1 MRKDRTRREFVTA
14 SGALAGSALLAGCT
28 GDSGGPSDGS
38 GNGTESGDDQPT
50 EAAGNAETTTEG
62 SGYSASMEP
71 VGEVRLDS
79 PPQKVAHYFPGYADM
94 AVALGHGDTI
104 TSIGVPSRY
113 HTDAYDELD
122 GVSVDTE
129 SMTKLVGDSGIDRE
143 VFYDLD
149 SDLHMIDPQWLVNN
163 SFFGLEESDIQEL
176 SDAVAPFFG
185 NAIFRRTDEWHDYRY
200 YTMYEA
206 FEKVATVH
214 GEEETFRAFKSF
226 HDSFIEEVTGKLPPE
241 GERPAALLC
250 FAADDQPEKFSPYRL
265 SDQGTN
271 KKQFHDLGIGD
282 ALAETG
288 IEGLS
293 TTDRGQIDYET
304 MLEVDPE
311 SILVRGHEDKSE
323 EEFRNTVLAFMK
335 DHDVA
340 SDLTAVQEGR
350 VFRGGPIYEGPVH
363 NLFLTERFAKLYFP
377 DAFDEGELF
386 DRGRVSEIVT
396 GGN

>member
-1 MRKDRTRREFVTA
+1 MHGERTRREFVA
-14 SGALAGSALLAGCT
+14 GSGALAASALLAGCT
-28 GDSGGPSDGS
+28 GESSGPAGGESGNESSRNES
-38 GNGTESGDDQPT
+38 GNGTAD
-50 EAAGNAETTTEG
+50 GNETATA

-71 VGEVRLDS
+71 VGTVEFDT
-79 PPQKVAHYFPGYADM
+79 PPESVAHYFPGYADM

-104 TSIGVPSRY
+104 NSIGVPSRY
-113 HTDAYDELD
+113 HTDVYEELE

-129 SMTKLVGDSGIDRE
+129 NMTEIVGDSGIDKE

-149 SDLHMIDPQWLVNN
+149 SDLHLIDPQWLVNN
-163 SFFGLEESDIQEL
+163 SFFGLEEADIDEL
-176 SDAVAPFFG
+176 SDAVAPFLG

-206 FEKVATVH
+206 FETVATVYQ
-214 GEEETFRAFKSF
+214 EEERYRAFAEF
-226 HDSFIEEVTGKLPPE
+226 HDSFLEDVRGELPPA

-250 FAADDQPEKFSPYRL
+250 FAGGDEPEKFSPYRL
-265 SDQGTN
+265 SDEGTN
-271 KKQFHDLGIGD
+271 KKQFHDLGIED

-304 MLEVDPE
+304 MLEVDPD

-323 EEFRNTVLAFMK
+323 EEFRNTVVAFMEG
-335 DHDVA
+335 HDVA

-350 VFRGGPIYEGPVH
+350 IFRGGPIYEGPIQ

-377 DAFDEGELF
+377 DSFSGRLF
-386 DRGRVSEIVT
+386 DRGRVAEIVA